1 MLAVMKAVYAIAY
14 IEAWKSEDFSGVSA
28 CDLQYRCDALTN
40 WAMKTLMLG
49 AGDLWVLRSPWGVN
63 VKLYMKYFIYWTA
76 DVKSSKLW
84 SSQLWT
90 QFMQLRILKPE
101 KVRTLAG
108 FKPVTSCYRC
118 DTLTN
123 WAMKYFICWT
133 VDEKSS
139 NLWSSQLWKQFMQLR
154 IKKPEKVTTSTG
166 FELVR
171 CSNQLSNLCDCVYR
185 SLKKSGL
192 QQGLN
197 PWPLDTGATL

>member
-1 MLAVMKAVYAIAY
+1 MLAVMKAVYAIVY

-63 VKLYMKYFIYWTA
+63 VKLCMKYFIYWTA

-101 KVRTLAG
+101 KVRTSTG

-123 WAMKYFICWT
+123 WTMKPLTLGASHLWALVSREEWMLKLCMKYFICWT
-133 VDEKSS
+133 ADEKSS
-139 NLWSSQLWKQFMQLR
+139 NLWSS
-154 IKKPEKVTTSTG
+154 
-166 FELVR
+166 
-171 CSNQLSNLCDCVYR
+171 
-185 SLKKSGL
+185 
-192 QQGLN
+192 
-197 PWPLDTGATL
+197 